1 MKTIIIGGVAGGA
14 TAAARLRRL
23 DEGASIT
30 IYERSGFISYANCGL
45 PYYIGGEIAD
55 EGELTLQTP
64 SSFKERFNIDVH
76 VRHEVTAIDAA
87 AREVEVR
94 DLATGR
100 SFKDCY
106 DKLIIATGAKPA
118 LFGIDGADTRGVF
131 TLRTVEDTLAIKQ
144 FIVQNKPR
152 TAIIAGGGYIGI
164 ELAENLVRAGIA
176 VTILQRPD
184 RLLQPLDYDMAC
196 LVAAKVRQ
204 AGVEVAFGAS
214 VKAFESRPQGG
225 VLCRLADGSARPCDM
240 AVAALGVQPDS
251 ALAAAAG
258 LKTGIKGAICVDEH
272 MRTSSPDIYAV
283 GDVVQVTNF
292 VTGGDALISLAG
304 PANKQG
310 RIAADNICGIP
321 SRYEGSQGSSV
332 IKVFDMTVA
341 TTGINSKTAHAAGI
355 DCDSVVLSP
364 LSHAGYY
371 PGARPMT
378 MKVLFERGTFRL
390 LGAQIVGSEGV
401 DKRIDVLA
409 TAIRAGM
416 KGTELTGLDLAY
428 APPYSSAKDPVNM
441 AGYIIE
447 NIAGGLVKQF
457 GWQDIAALSADDGAF
472 LLDTRT
478 PAEYAA
484 GHVSGF
490 VNIPLDELRSR
501 MGELPADKRV
511 YVMCHSGL
519 RSYLA
524 CRILSQRGFDCC
536 NFSGGY
542 AFARAVL
549 AGGGMPAA
557 LFECGMERS

>member
-1 MKTIIIGGVAGGA
+1 
-14 TAAARLRRL
+14 
-23 DEGASIT
+23 
-30 IYERSGFISYANCGL
+30 
-45 PYYIGGEIAD
+45 
-55 EGELTLQTP
+55 
-64 SSFKERFNIDVH
+64 
-76 VRHEVTAIDAA
+76 
-87 AREVEVR
+87 
-94 DLATGR
+94 
-100 SFKDCY
+100 
-106 DKLIIATGAKPA
+106 
-118 LFGIDGADTRGVF
+118 
-131 TLRTVEDTLAIKQ
+131 
-144 FIVQNKPR
+144 
-152 TAIIAGGGYIGI
+152 
-164 ELAENLVRAGIA
+164 
-176 VTILQRPD
+176 
-184 RLLQPLDYDMAC
+184 
-196 LVAAKVRQ
+196 
-204 AGVEVAFGAS
+204 
-214 VKAFESRPQGG
+214 
-225 VLCRLADGSARPCDM
+225 
-240 AVAALGVQPDS
+240 
-251 ALAAAAG
+251 
-258 LKTGIKGAICVDEH
+258 
-272 MRTSSPDIYAV
+272 
-283 GDVVQVTNF
+283 
-292 VTGGDALISLAG
+292 
-304 PANKQG
+304 
-310 RIAADNICGIP
+310 
-321 SRYEGSQGSSV
+321 
-332 IKVFDMTVA
+332 MTVA
-341 TTGINSKTAHAAGI
+341 TTGINSKTARDAGI

-371 PGARPMT
+371 PGARPMA

-390 LGAQIVGSEGV
+390 LGAQIVGGEGV

-441 AGYIIE
+441 AGYMIE

-484 GHVSGF
+484 GHVAGF

-501 MGELPADKRV
+501 MGELPAGKRV